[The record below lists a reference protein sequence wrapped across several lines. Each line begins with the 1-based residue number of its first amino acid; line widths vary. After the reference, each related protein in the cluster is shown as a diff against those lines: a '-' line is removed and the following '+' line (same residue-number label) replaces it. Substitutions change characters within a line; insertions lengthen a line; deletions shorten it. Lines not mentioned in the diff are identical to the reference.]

1 MSTKT
6 VNCKFKSDGNYWYC
20 NLSSS
25 SKSPYKS
32 ECDVSLTRDYGKTTA
47 TLKVYN
53 IKMYS
58 GWGDMEDW
66 RITVTAGGKSAVAY
80 HIGYNSVPYN
90 SDNMHKQYK
99 WYTFV
104 EDTKDSSGKY
114 PSKVITFDVPVDPTS
129 GKVSVTIK
137 FEITQ
142 GWLHNKDKAP
152 IGTYVDNSRTI
163 NVDYDS
169 IGAST
174 ITSASNITLGNAP
187 AINFTPYT
195 NSFYFKIKYS
205 IGSWSHTTSAIKP
218 TTANQEYTYNLY
230 TVPVSVANQI
240 TTSTSGSITI
250 LLSTYSDSACTNLI
264 GSSSK
269 NITATVPTNIVP
281 TISDLSMSLVNDNS
295 TINGWGVAVQGYTK
309 INLKADASGAYGST
323 IKSFTI
329 TGSISA
335 SYTGAPLNFMSSVL
349 NISGSNKTFTVKA
362 VDSRGRSS
370 TTLTTSPIQFYSYAK
385 PTISSYFVERGSQD
399 TTSVSAGVNW
409 VGYSVGGNN
418 KYTATMYYKRGDS
431 TAWVKYPT
439 SLPKNS
445 TTTLRISPDGF
456 AEDMSYTF
464 RIQIKDSIGSTAEQ
478 SIYVGVLDVFMDWR
492 AGGKGLGI
500 GMMAENDGL
509 WVKFPA
515 HFNGEVTKRVYKSD
529 GTFTDYTLKQYIQGV
544 VNGSI

>member
-1 MSTKT
+1 MSLK
-6 VNCKFKSDGNYWYC
+6 
-20 NLSSS
+20 
-25 SKSPYKS
+25 
-32 ECDVSLTRDYGKTTA
+32 RDYGKTTA
-47 TLKVYN
+47 TLKVYD

-58 GWGDMEDW
+58 GWGDYADW
-66 RITVTAGGKSAVAY
+66 RITITVGNQTASAY
-80 HIGYNSVPYN
+80 HIGYHSVGYN
-90 SDNMHKQYK
+90 SGGKHTQYK

-104 EDTKDSSGKY
+104 EDNKDSSGKY
-114 PSKVITFDVPVDPTS
+114 PSKVLTFEVPVNAIAGELT
-129 GKVSVTIK
+129 VNIK
-137 FEITQ
+137 FEISQ
-142 GWLHNKDKAP
+142 GWLYNKDTKP
-152 IGTYVDNSRTI
+152 LGTYTDNSRNI
-163 NVDYDS
+163 KIAYDS
-169 IGAST
+169 IGASS
-174 ITSASNITLGNAP
+174 ITSATNITLGDAST
-187 AINFTPYT
+187 IKFTPYT

-205 IGSWSHTTSAIKP
+205 IGSWSHTTSAFKP
-218 TTANQEYTYNLY
+218 TTANQEYTYNSY
-230 TVPVSVANQI
+230 TIPISVADQI
-240 TTSTSGSITI
+240 TKSTTGTIAI

-269 NITATVPTNIVP
+269 NITATVPSDIVP
-281 TISDLSMSLVNDNS
+281 TISDLTLALVNSNS

-309 INLKADASGAYGST
+309 INLKASASGSHGST
-323 IKSFTI
+323 ITSFTI
-329 TGSISA
+329 TGSLSA
-335 SYTGAPLNFMSSVL
+335 TYTGTSLNYTSDIL

-418 KYTATMYYKRGDS
+418 KYTATMYYKAGDS

-439 SLPKNS
+439 TLPKNS
-445 TTTLRISPDGF
+445 TSTLRISPDGF

-464 RIQIKDSIGSTAEQ
+464 KIQVKDSIGSTVEQ
-478 SIYVGVLDVFMDWR
+478 SMYVGVFDVFMDWR

-509 WVKFPA
+509 WVKFPS
-515 HFNGEVTKRVYKSD
+515 HFNGEVIKRVYKSD